1 MTNSRRKFRRS
12 VVAAALLVAGVA
24 VLFPACTGPAASSA
38 PTSAAPAVVSAAS
51 KGATPAK
58 LALDWPEFQKKVL
71 PFFAE
76 NCADCHEGPSAE
88 NGIHLDAFTDA
99 ASLER
104 NADTLAKAMQML
116 SSHKM
121 PPAKREQPPEAE
133 RQAVVAWLHAFDESS
148 VYAGPPDP
156 GRVTLRRLNRAE
168 YNNTIR
174 DLLGTDFRPA
184 DAFPADDAGYGFD
197 NNGDVL
203 AIAPV
208 LMEKYL
214 TAAVQSLDHVIKV
227 SAAKPPPVQ
236 KFDVLTLE
244 GTAPLPVIAA
254 AAPTAP
260 PSADAAAAIA
270 DAAAGA
276 VAAPALTVARGRG
289 RTGRV
294 FPFNSEIHVDA
305 QFAAD
310 GDYVFRFQGYNVQPP
325 GAARG
330 GGGGGSGPRRPN
342 PQMTVQIDD
351 QPPSQPIAVDQGFG
365 NGTTIYATPPTHVTA
380 GQHRVTL
387 AFINGPTEEEVAA
400 APPLAAAPTGRRGG
414 GGGGGFGGPPA
425 SPTGKAIVGVHSFE
439 VAGPVGFALE
449 RMPDSYRK
457 LFVALPSAT
466 VTKAQA
472 AEKIISNFTERAFRR
487 PVTEAEL
494 KALLAFWTKADADER
509 PFQESIALTLQA
521 VLISPNFL
529 FRIEAEPGPGENGIH
544 TLTEV
549 ELASR
554 LSYFLWNSMPDDEL
568 FALARQGKLRV
579 SLPAQVR
586 RMLLDPKA
594 DSFAENFTGQW
605 LQLRLVDTVNPDKDK
620 YPAFDESLRAAMRQ
634 ETRRFFSAI
643 VQEDRSVVDFIGANF
658 TFVNERLAKHYG
670 LPGVTGEE
678 FRRVTFPAGDPR
690 GGLLGQ
696 ASILA
701 LTSYNNRTSPVL
713 RGKWVLENLLN
724 AAPPPPPPNVPKL
737 EEDGK
742 AALTGTMRQRM
753 EQHRTNPTC
762 AACHSQMD
770 PIGFGLEN
778 FDAIGAFRATDASQE
793 KIDASGLLPDGRTF
807 VGADG
812 LRAVLLTQKDEFV
825 RCLTDRLLTFALG
838 RGLERT
844 DRRFVRE
851 IAANAAKNNYRFST
865 LVTDIVTSVPFQKRA
880 GPAIAPA
887 PKKELAQLNPATR

>member
-1 MTNSRRKFRRS
+1 MA
-12 VVAAALLVAGVA
+12 VVAAALLTAGLGFLLA
-24 VLFPACTGPAASSA
+24 ACTGG
-38 PTSAAPAVVSAAS
+38 AAS
-51 KGATPAK
+51 KSATPVASSPAKLAAAPAK
-58 LALDWPEFQKKVL
+58 LALNWPEFQKKVQ

-76 NCADCHEGPSAE
+76 NCADCHEGDNAE

-99 ASLER
+99 SSLER
-104 NADTLAKAMQML
+104 NADTLAKAMLML

-121 PPAKREQPPEAE
+121 PPAKREQPPEAA

-148 VYAGPPDP
+148 VYAGPPNP

-227 SAAKPPPVQ
+227 SAAQPPPVQ
-236 KFDVLTLE
+236 KFDVPTLD
-244 GTAPLPVIAA
+244 GTAPRSVMAAA
-254 AAPTAP
+254 AAPVVDVIPAAVAGTPVTPAP
-260 PSADAAAAIA
+260 P
-270 DAAAGA
+270 AG
-276 VAAPALTVARGRG
+276 RGRG
-289 RTGRV
+289 SRFGRV
-294 FPFNSEIHVDA
+294 FPFNSEIHVDS
-305 QFAAD
+305 QFPAD
-310 GDYVFRFQGYNVQPP
+310 GDYVFHFQGYNVPP
-325 GAARG
+325 PVPDGARGAGGGGRRG
-330 GGGGGSGPRRPN
+330 GG
-342 PQMTVQIDD
+342 PQMTVQVDD
-351 QPPSQPIAVDQGFG
+351 QPPSKPIIVDQGFG
-365 NGTTIYATPPTHVTA
+365 NGTTIYATPPTPVTA

-387 AFINGPTEEEVAA
+387 AFINGPTQEEVDA
-400 APPLAAAPTGRRGG
+400 APPPAVAAPTGRRGG
-414 GGGGGFGGPPA
+414 GGGGAVGPPP
-425 SPTGKAIVGVHSFE
+425 SPTGKTIVGVHSFE
-439 VAGPVGFALE
+439 VMGPIGFSLD
-449 RMPDSYRK
+449 RMPENYRK
-457 LFVALPSAT
+457 LFVTLPSAS

-472 AEKIISNFTERAFRR
+472 AEKVIRNFAARAFRR
-487 PVTEAEL
+487 PVTDTEL
-494 KALLAFWTKADADER
+494 KSLLAFWAKADADVR

-521 VLISPNFL
+521 VLISPQFL
-529 FRIEAEPGPGENGIH
+529 FRIEDDPSPREKGVH
-544 TLTEV
+544 TLTEF

-568 FALARQGKLRV
+568 FALAGQGKLRA

-586 RMLLDPKA
+586 RMLLDAKA

-620 YPAFDESLRAAMRQ
+620 YPTFDEPLRAAMRQ

-670 LPGVTGEE
+670 LPDVIGEE

-724 AAPPPPPPNVPKL
+724 AAPPPPPPDVPKL
-737 EEDGK
+737 EEDAK
-742 AALTGTMRQRM
+742 AAFTGTIRQRM

-778 FDAIGAFRATDASQE
+778 FDVVGAWRATDASQA
-793 KIDASGLLPDGRTF
+793 KIDASGLLPDGRAFT
-807 VGADG
+807 GADG
-812 LRAVLLTQKDEFV
+812 LRSVLLAQKDEFV

-844 DRRFVRE
+844 DRRFVRD
-851 IAANAAKNNYRFST
+851 IAADVAKNDYRFSA
-865 LVTDIVTSVPFQKRA
+865 LITDIVSSEPFQKRA
-880 GPAIAPA
+880 AAAVAPTPA
-887 PKKELAQLNPATR
+887 KELAQLTPDAR